1 MKKIIKMLK
10 KAYEEIR
17 QYEEY
22 ERRSSV
28 LNRKI

>member
-10 KAYEEIR
+10 KAYEEIKT
-17 QYEEY
+17 YEEY